1 MTLHIVTGADDNY
14 AAGVLVLIASTAW
27 HNPTARFT
35 VLDMGISAEN
45 RARIDAL
52 GPFLGVQVSRI
63 EIGADSFA
71 AVPVTR
77 AHLTRSTFLR
87 LLIPDLMPDDKR
99 VVYMDC
105 DMAVTGDLGA
115 LADLDLGDKLIAA
128 VPDPSPD
135 DRELA
140 STGLARGDYVNAGLL
155 VMNLPLWRREKTAEA
170 CLALLSDPDRPLL
183 SEDQSAVNIACRGRV
198 LALPQAFNVY
208 TDPAA
213 WTPARLPDDIRV
225 AHYVVNHKPWRADVA
240 MGEIWRFH
248 ADRIETMMPPPQP
261 RTWRLRMSVLNR
273 HRRMAMG
280 LLMGRRKYRDQRAV
294 LALMRRRYV
303 APYLHAQQR
312 RAAALRSAP
321 LSGR

>member
-1 MTLHIVTGADDNY
+1 MTLHVVTGADDNY
-14 AAGVLVLIASTAW
+14 APGVLVLIASAAW
-27 HNPTARFT
+27 HNPAARFT
-35 VLDMGISAEN
+35 VLDMGISAGN

-52 GPFLGVQVSRI
+52 GPLLGVQVSRI
-63 EIGADSFA
+63 EIGADRFA

-87 LLIPDLMPDDKR
+87 LLIPDLMPHEGR

-105 DMAVTGDLGA
+105 DMAVTGDLGP
-115 LADLDLGDKLIAA
+115 LADMPLGDNLIAA

-135 DRELA
+135 NRELA
-140 STGLARGDYVNAGLL
+140 STGLARGNYVNAGLL
-155 VMNLPLWRREKTAEA
+155 VMNLPLWRREKTAAA
-170 CLALLSDPDRPLL
+170 CLSLLSDPRRPLL

-240 MGEIWRFH
+240 MGDIWHFH
-248 ADRIETMMPPPQP
+248 ADRIAALMPPPQP
-261 RTWRLRMSVLNR
+261 RTWRLRLSVLNR
-273 HRRMAMG
+273 NRRMVLG
-280 LLMGRRKYRDQRAV
+280 LLTGRRKYRVQRAV
-294 LALMRRRYV
+294 LALMRQRYV
-303 APYLHAQQR
+303 LPYLQAQQR
-312 RAAALRSAP
+312 RAAAPRSVG